1 MIHPKH
7 PDFIDPFPNN
17 PVEIEIVDTELKIQV
32 DQPKPPFTLLDLSNK
47 LSQAYDLNTQALKIL
62 HNTSALTVN
71 ANNCVKE
78 ANSLLQEL
86 VAIVAQASANFE
98 TIEMP
103 KPTSDIVNETFSQE
117 NPQFWVSGV
126 QLIEQRK
133 LVGTSLYSTVI
144 KARTIKDILN
154 KKFAD
159 LRVDHEAK
167 IIQYPVF

>member
-17 PVEIEIVDTELKIQV
+17 PVEIEIVDTEPKIQV